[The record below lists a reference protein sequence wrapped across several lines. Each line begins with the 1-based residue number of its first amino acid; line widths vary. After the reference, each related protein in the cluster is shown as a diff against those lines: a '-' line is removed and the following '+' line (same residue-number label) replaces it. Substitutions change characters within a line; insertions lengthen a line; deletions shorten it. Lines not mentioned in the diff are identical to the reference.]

1 MRLSSPT
8 RKNKDLPSKPKAFA
22 PSRHAAVRPPK
33 SLGSSPP
40 RPPSESAPRS
50 SRPGPAPLAQTAGEG
65 VDSRVSNRSAG
76 GSDTFLLTAA
86 ERKKVEAR
94 DSKREAEQC
103 FDFLVDIKDKE
114 GRCPDHPDYDNRTV
128 FIPQSAWD
136 SFSNFEKQFWEIK
149 QNHFDTVLFFQKGKF
164 YELYEDDAMI
174 GHRDFDLKLTDRVK
188 MKMVCAQSSTYGQH
202 DLVTDNTPWMAGRC
216 ARAEL

>member
-1 MRLSSPT
+1 MSTVAAVADSWETSTLAVSPSIRSSSPA
-8 RKNKDLPSKPKAFA
+8 RKTKDLLSRPKVFA
-22 PSRHAAVRPPK
+22 PSRPAAKGLPK
-33 SLGSSPP
+33 SLRSSPP
-40 RPPSESAPRS
+40 VPSSDSASRS
-50 SRPGPAPLAQTAGEG
+50 SRPGPAPLKQAAGEG
-65 VDSRVSNRSAG
+65 NDSRRGGGGNQSAG

-103 FDFLVDIKDKE
+103 FDFLVDIKDKD
-114 GRCPDHPDYDNRTV
+114 GRRPDHPDYDNRTV
-128 FIPQSAWD
+128 FIPQSAWA

-188 MKMVCAQSSTYGQH
+188 MKMVCA
-202 DLVTDNTPWMAGRC
+202 
-216 ARAEL
+216 